1 MVDFNLQVIYNTT
14 IIIVSNLNMMHKID
28 NLPQAGDGHTPAI
41 HHPLGTFAPPE
52 EREYRMVASV

>member
-28 NLPQAGDGHTPAI
+28 NLLQAGDGHTPAI
-41 HHPLGTFAPPE
+41 HYPPETFAPSG

>member
-1 MVDFNLQVIYNTT
+1 
-14 IIIVSNLNMMHKID
+14 MMHKID